1 MKMGGGG
8 LLRKSTFY
16 PSYKMILQYE
26 AEWNRKVYTRPLLK
40 ILNHLGHISGTFYM
54 TYTVI
59 GFIRD

>member
-1 MKMGGGG
+1 MGVGQGC
-8 LLRKSTFY
+8 FINQHFIHHI
-16 PSYKMILQYE
+16 KMILQYE